1 MHNLNVKLSTWGH
14 ISNDHFQCH
23 CSFYCPMSPHTM
35 GDQAY
40 ILSFTISYS
49 FLIYQHEHHSSW
61 EKSWCASAHTPP
73 TCTHNTHT
81 TNMHTQYTHHQHA
94 HTHKPDLVLCAP
106 IAAGSPSSKH
116 LLHLFQFYFCSS
128 YLLDFKR
135 HGQITMSTW
144 FFIYFYF

>member
-1 MHNLNVKLSTWGH
+1 MHNLNFKLPTWGH

-23 CSFYCPMSPHTM
+23 CSFYYPMSPAHH
-35 GDQAY
+35 GWSSLY
-40 ILSFTISYS
+40 SIFYYFLFIFNISAWAS
-49 FLIYQHEHHSSW
+49 FLLGKVLMCI
-61 EKSWCASAHTPP
+61 C
-73 TCTHNTHT
+73 THT
-81 TNMHTQYTHHQHA
+81 TNMHTHRYTHHKHS

-128 YLLDFKR
+128 YLLDFKL